1 MQPTTACV
9 DLKAK
14 KCKKNKCNSYDAAK
28 LQKCKKTCGS
38 CEPLPESL
46 PPSAPP
52 SPSLPEDNCGGL
64 KDKACMIK
72 IKKCEKKPPKF
83 MKKCEKQCEKDRK
96 KKKKRCQK
104 TCCKLGFLIPA

>member
-1 MQPTTACV
+1 M
-9 DLKAK
+9 
-14 KCKKNKCNSYDAAK
+14 
-28 LQKCKKTCGS
+28 

-52 SPSLPEDNCGGL
+52 SPSLPEVNCSGL
-64 KDKACMIK
+64 KDKACKTK
-72 IKKCEKKPPKF
+72 IKTCEKKPKF

-96 KKKKRCQK
+96 KKKKKRCQK